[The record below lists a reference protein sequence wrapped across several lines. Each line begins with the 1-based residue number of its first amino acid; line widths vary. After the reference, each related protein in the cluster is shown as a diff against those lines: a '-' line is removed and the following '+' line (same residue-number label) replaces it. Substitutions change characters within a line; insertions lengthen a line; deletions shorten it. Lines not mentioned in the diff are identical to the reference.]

1 MTKVFTVSDRQIA
14 FDFVLSIA
22 KECGKVVSLVQVGSG
37 ATGYK
42 DERSDLDFVI
52 ALDSND
58 SMLEVMDFVHQ
69 KISEKFDIVYF
80 KQQENRHL
88 QCYFLNNL
96 LEIDIGFGC
105 YKQAAAWKPDFKVI
119 FDNSGVV
126 EEKMIQS
133 RQWMDNSI
141 YGEKQKKDI
150 DFACEQSWMR
160 MMHAA
165 VAIKRGKI
173 FRAIGELDFVRNM
186 YIDLLGDRYRLESK
200 MNREV
205 DNLPQE
211 EKDAIK
217 STFVTSE
224 NPKEL
229 WESLLNL
236 TDLIYKEL
244 EGQKIPVTKEMLLE
258 YYKDLR

>member
-1 MTKVFTVSDRQIA
+1 
-14 FDFVLSIA
+14 
-22 KECGKVVSLVQVGSG
+22 
-37 ATGYK
+37 
-42 DERSDLDFVI
+42 
-52 ALDSND
+52 
-58 SMLEVMDFVHQ
+58 
-69 KISEKFDIVYF
+69 
-80 KQQENRHL
+80 
-88 QCYFLNNL
+88 
-96 LEIDIGFGC
+96 
-105 YKQAAAWKPDFKVI
+105 
-119 FDNSGVV
+119 
-126 EEKMIQS
+126 
-133 RQWMDNSI
+133 
-141 YGEKQKKDI
+141 
-150 DFACEQSWMR
+150 
-160 MMHAA
+160 MHAA

-236 TDLIYKEL
+236 TDLIYK
-244 EGQKIPVTKEMLLE
+244 
-258 YYKDLR
+258 